1 MSLRSL
7 KSAREI
13 VAHLNT
19 GVGAQ
24 KLSPEVSKIALTYT
38 IKGKTE
44 CAGAKHFLQENLPRM
59 QYNNPNVEFVVQ
71 KSVDSIVKPT
81 VTVHFGD
88 RGTKVIDIPS
98 THSDKI
104 CQQVF
109 EAKP

>member
-13 VAHLNT
+13 VAQLGS

-24 KLSPEVSKIALTYT
+24 KLLPDVSKIALTYAF
-38 IKGKTE
+38 KGKTE
-44 CAGAKHFLQENLPRM
+44 CAGAKHFLQESLPRM
-59 QYNNPNVEFVVQ
+59 QYNNPNVEFVVE
-71 KSVDSIVKPT
+71 SSADPATKPT
-81 VTVHFGD
+81 VTVHFGE
-88 RGTKVIDIPS
+88 RGSKVFAVPS
-98 THSDKI
+98 THSDSI

>member
-24 KLSPEVSKIALTYT
+24 KLSSEVSKIALNYT

-44 CAGAKHFLQENLPRM
+44 CAGAK
-59 QYNNPNVEFVVQ
+59 
-71 KSVDSIVKPT
+71 
-81 VTVHFGD
+81 
-88 RGTKVIDIPS
+88 
-98 THSDKI
+98 
-104 CQQVF
+104 
-109 EAKP
+109 